1 VLFLLCLLPLAT
13 PFLCPY
19 AGPTYSIVSTI
30 VHFDGT
36 PSYPSTI
43 AVIVATFLVKDLREI
58 NFCLRLH
65 VVYNDKAKTLTI
77 DQS

>member
-43 AVIVATFLVKDLREI
+43 QGFLSFISFISFTSFTD
-58 NFCLRLH
+58 F
-65 VVYNDKAKTLTI
+65 
-77 DQS
+77 

>member
-1 VLFLLCLLPLAT
+1 MDDLVITKLSLSAINSL
-13 PFLCPY
+13 
-19 AGPTYSIVSTI
+19 
-30 VHFDGT
+30 
-36 PSYPSTI
+36 I